1 MTGIYRH
8 CYGGVTYQLKLVR
21 TGSKLSWVIKYQ
33 LGYCRIAKTKT
44 YMRTLNILGVS
55 FVLRLSASNAV
66 YELSKVELMLL
77 YNWCFLTDMMIVH
90 SVNLYYMFTKKKN
103 ETTFYVPK
111 YVNLFFLYILVFN
124 FLYILVFNWK
134 HDFGIHEKISID

>member
-55 FVLRLSASNAV
+55 FVSRLSASNAV

-90 SVNLYYMFTKKKN
+90 SVNLYYMFTIQRKMKLPF
-103 ETTFYVPK
+103 TCQSISI
-111 YVNLFFLYILVFN
+111 FFSYIHV
-124 FLYILVFNWK
+124 LVFNWK